1 MSGPA
6 HACHSS
12 KHTDDAADNKEPQT
26 VEAEAEADEEEEDDD
41 PDEGVSSSSTVLR
54 SIIATIVSE
63 P

>member
-12 KHTDDAADNKEPQT
+12 KHTDDAADNELEPQT
-26 VEAEAEADEEEEDDD
+26 AEADGEEEEEVDE

-54 SIIATIVSE
+54 SIRATIVSE